1 MRIGMSTS
9 KDKDVATLRRE
20 TRVPMEVGV
29 ELSGHA
35 RVPGS
40 EATFTQNVSGRG
52 ARVVSV
58 RRWKTNDHLVI
69 TMRTGSFQCV
79 ARVAYCQPV
88 PHAGYAVGIEFLAPR
103 GQWVVS
109 DGLQAS

>member
-1 MRIGMSTS
+1 MRIGMSIS
-9 KDKDVATLRRE
+9 KGKDVAKLRRE
-20 TRVPMEVGV
+20 IRVPMEVGV
-29 ELSGHA
+29 DISGHA

-52 ARVVSV
+52 ARVLSM

-69 TMRTGSFQCV
+69 TMRTGSFQSI

-88 PHAGYAVGIEFLAPR
+88 PHGGYALGIEFLAPR
-103 GQWVVS
+103 GEWVVCEDS
-109 DGLQAS
+109 QR